1 LARKVIIYG
10 WCYLIEESF
19 ALSLD
24 VRVGILV
31 SLLTGSFFFLHQ
43 MRQL

>member
-31 SLLTGSFFFLHQ
+31 SLLTLFFASNEAIII
-43 MRQL
+43 